1 MSTTG
6 VVPSPE
12 QIEEVV
18 AEAALAPSIHDTQ
31 PWHWFAGTGCL
42 ELFTDPSLL
51 LGAIDPDGRQ
61 LLISCG
67 AALYHARLAL
77 RARDLLPAVTL
88 LPDGPG
94 YADLDMD
101 LAGREPLATIRA
113 GTARPPDA
121 EERALIAATRSR
133 ITDRQ
138 PLRPAPVPA
147 TITAALTKAAEAE
160 GCWLA
165 TLSAADVA
173 ALSVDGVWL
182 GAMGRHTAADWTG
195 APITIGT
202 HATTGTAAATG
213 TAGTPDAAGGTGP
226 DAVGRRTGVPT
237 PPAGL
242 RRPTVVALG
251 TDADRPVDRL
261 AAGQAVARILL
272 TATAHGA
279 AARPV
284 GHAEDIDAIR
294 VRVRELLRSTGHV
307 QMIFLVGYPLPGGR
321 PVEPAPRRPTA
332 EILTIVD

>member
-6 VVPSPE
+6 VVPARE

-18 AEAALAPSIHDTQ
+18 TEASLAPSIHDTQ
-31 PWHWFAGTGCL
+31 PWHWFAGSGRL
-42 ELFTDPSLL
+42 ELFADPSLL

-67 AALYHARLAL
+67 AALYYARLAL
-77 RARDLLPAVTL
+77 RARDLVPEVTV

-101 LAGREPLATIRA
+101 LAGREPLATIHVSA
-113 GTARPPDA
+113 VLPPDA
-121 EERALIAATRSR
+121 GERALVTAMRDR
-133 ITDRQ
+133 ITGRR
-138 PLRPAPVPA
+138 PLRPAPVQA
-147 TITAALTKAAEAE
+147 TVVEELGQAAEAE

-165 TLSAADVA
+165 ALDATDV
-173 ALSVDGVWL
+173 DTMWL
-182 GAMGRHTAADWTG
+182 DTMDRHV
-195 APITIGT
+195 
-202 HATTGTAAATG
+202 
-213 TAGTPDAAGGTGP
+213 AAGGTGGTGGTGM
-226 DAVGRRTGVPT
+226 DAPGRSPT
-237 PPAGL
+237 APASPAAPAEA

-251 TDADRPVDRL
+251 TDADRPVDRM

-272 TATAHGA
+272 TAAAHGA

-307 QMIFLVGYPLPGGR
+307 QMIILVGYPLPGGS
-321 PVEPAPRRPTA
+321 PVEPARRRPTS